1 MKISK
6 IFMNKFFC
14 KPKLPS
20 TAKKEISLPL
30 INYDPNNVTRE
41 EYAAIVRHLAENN
54 IDYTFKEPPRF
65 VTKSERKEKAEFARR
80 VREYRRLAE
89 EEGIGITF
97 IA

>member
-54 IDYTFKEPPRF
+54 INYTFKEPPRF
-65 VTKSERKEKAEFARR
+65 TTEAERKEKAEFKKRIKR
-80 VREYRRLAE
+80 YRELA

-97 IA
+97 FA